1 MASELPVVLALDL
14 PGVPLFRRGK
24 VREVFDLGDQ
34 LLLVSTDRVSAFDVI
49 LNEGI
54 PGKGTV
60 LNQLSK
66 FWFDKLSSIVPN
78 HCVSIDPADFPA
90 SLRAHEAT
98 LRGRSMLCRKAELVP
113 FECVVRGYLAGS
125 GYKDYQKTGAVCG
138 VPLKP
143 GLRLAD
149 RLPRP
154 IFTPATKAETGHDE
168 NVSLEHVASAIG
180 DKLAER
186 LRDVSLALYNT
197 AATYALERGIVIA
210 DTKFEFGLRDGEL
223 MLIDEAL
230 TPDSSRF
237 WRSGGFEPGTSPP
250 SWDKQ
255 IIRDYLESTT
265 WNKQPPPPPI
275 PPAIL
280 AAAAARYQEIL
291 TILRPSHS

>member
-1 MASELPVVLALDL
+1 MSSSLPVVRELHL
-14 PGVPLFRRGK
+14 PGVPVFRRGK
-24 VREVFDLGDQ
+24 VREVFDLGEH

-54 PGKGTV
+54 PGKGAV

-66 FWFDKLSSIVPN
+66 FWFDRLLSIVPN
-78 HCVSIDPADFPA
+78 HCVSIDPADFPPI
-90 SLRAHEAT
+90 LRPHEAV

-138 VPLKP
+138 VPLRP

-154 IFTPATKAETGHDE
+154 IFTPATKAESGHDE
-168 NVSLEHVASAIG
+168 NVTLEFVAGQIG
-180 DKLAER
+180 TPLAQH
-186 LRDVSLALYNT
+186 LSDASLALYNA

-210 DTKFEFGLRDGEL
+210 DTKFEFGMCDGEL
-223 MLIDEAL
+223 TLIDEAL

-237 WRSGGFEPGTSPP
+237 WRSGGIDPGASPP

-255 IIRDYLESTT
+255 IIRDYLESTS
-265 WNKQPPPPPI
+265 WNKQPPPPPL
-275 PPAIL
+275 PPAVL

-291 TILRPSHS
+291 TILRP